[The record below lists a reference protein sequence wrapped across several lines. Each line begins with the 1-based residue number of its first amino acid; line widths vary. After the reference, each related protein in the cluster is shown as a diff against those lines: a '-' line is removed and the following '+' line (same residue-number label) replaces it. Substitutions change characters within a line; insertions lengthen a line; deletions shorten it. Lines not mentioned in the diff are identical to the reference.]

1 MQLWRK
7 LGHETVAIRPPTP
20 SILIPPVGDWVARD
34 FMGKLQTASGENPQ
48 QPVVFHAF
56 RWLLS
61 CLTVRRGTAWHAGL
75 GAH

>member
-1 MQLWRK
+1 MQANKMKPSRSFTLRRYVQLWQK

-34 FMGKLQTASGENPQ
+34 FMRKLQTGGSEHPQ

-56 RWLLS
+56 R
-61 CLTVRRGTAWHAGL
+61 
-75 GAH
+75 